1 MMFNPTVPPLTLFNL
16 PKKKNVLVPTA
27 YMVANQMQQ
36 AIFQL
41 FNPGDI
47 NTNYPPSVDKKL
59 HTTTTGTSF
68 LFFFL
73 IGK

>member
-1 MMFNPTVPPLTLFNL
+1 M
-16 PKKKNVLVPTA
+16 LVPTA

-47 NTNYPPSVDKKL
+47 NTNYPPLVDKKL

-68 LFFFL
+68 FFFFFDR
-73 IGK
+73 